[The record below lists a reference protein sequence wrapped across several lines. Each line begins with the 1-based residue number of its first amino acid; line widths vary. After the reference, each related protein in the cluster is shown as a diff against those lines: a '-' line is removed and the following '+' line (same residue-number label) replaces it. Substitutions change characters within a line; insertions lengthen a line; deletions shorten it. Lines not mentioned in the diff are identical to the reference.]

1 MVLQTYKK
9 GLYIIIDISNVP
21 VVRVNEIQLA
31 TYLELAAAST
41 DNIVP
46 ADVVAGYKGN
56 VVNALVRSGA
66 IKMHRNTQVKML
78 DVTVELLVRRPN
90 ARTLRK
96 LEQAEQVAA

>member
-1 MVLQTYKK
+1 MTTT
-9 GLYIIIDISNVP
+9 SNIKI
-21 VVRVNEIQLA
+21 VRVNEIQLA

-41 DNIVP
+41 DNIVS

-56 VVNALVRSGA
+56 VINALVNAGA

-78 DVTVELLVRRPN
+78 DVQVELLVRRPN
-90 ARTLRK
+90 IRTLRK